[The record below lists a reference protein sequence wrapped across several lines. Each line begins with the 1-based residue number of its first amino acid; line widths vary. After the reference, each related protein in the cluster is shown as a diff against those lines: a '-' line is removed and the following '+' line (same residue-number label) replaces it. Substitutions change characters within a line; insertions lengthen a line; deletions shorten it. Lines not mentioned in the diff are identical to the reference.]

1 MIFLILILGL
11 ILRLINLHQSLWLDE
26 SISALAVKS
35 QSFWGIL
42 TQFSPGDVHPPLYY
56 LVLKLWT
63 NFFGYSEIALRFP
76 SVLFGVVA
84 SYFVYLIAKKKIALL
99 AALFLA
105 VNPLAIYYSQE
116 ARMYSLALFAVT
128 ASFFFFLEKK
138 WVWFCLSF
146 LTALY
151 SDYFPWLLF
160 PVFFLLTK
168 NKGQILKAY
177 LLIFI
182 FLLPWLPVIFAQF
195 RDGFSLARD
204 VPLWGQVV
212 GGFAFKALPLTF
224 IKFIIGRI
232 SIENKTLYFLIF
244 GSIAAF
250 YLWIIVQVKN
260 KLLWLWLTVPI
271 ILGFLLSLKVP
282 IYSYHRFLFVLPALC
297 LLLAEGVRNNIR
309 FITFII
315 VISFISITVF
325 NLHPSFQREDWRQ
338 AVSYLQSDPGI
349 AIIPNLSQATPVTYY
364 DANYPVFDK
373 DNFRSNLRSPVYLIR
388 YVQEIFDPQDSE
400 RKTLETGGYKNVQQ
414 KDFNGVIVWK
424 YVL

>member
-11 ILRLINLHQSLWLDE
+11 VLRLVNLNQSLWLDE

-35 QSFWGIL
+35 QSFWDIL

-63 NFFGYSEIALRFP
+63 NFFGYSEVALRFP

-84 SYFVYLIAKKKIALL
+84 SYFVYLIGKKKIGLL
-99 AALFLA
+99 AGLFLA

-116 ARMYSLALFAVT
+116 ARMYSLALLAVT
-128 ASFFFFLEKK
+128 ASFFFFIEKK

-160 PVFFLLTK
+160 PVFFVLTK
-168 NKGQILKAY
+168 NRGQILKSY

-182 FLLPWLPVIFAQF
+182 FLSPWLPVIFTQF
-195 RDGFSLARD
+195 RDGFLLSRD

-212 GGFAFKALPLTF
+212 GGFSFKALPLTF
-224 IKFIIGRI
+224 IKFIVGRI
-232 SIENKTLYFLIF
+232 SIENKTLYFLVF

-250 YLWIIVQVKN
+250 YLGIIIQVKN
-260 KLLWLWLTVPI
+260 KLLWLWLMVPI
-271 ILGFLLSLKVP
+271 ILGFLLSVRVP
-282 IYSYHRFLFVLPALC
+282 IYTYHRFLFVLPALC
-297 LLLAEGVRNNIR
+297 LLLAAGGAKNRIVVP
-309 FITFII
+309 II
-315 VISFISITVF
+315 ILVSLISLAIYNF
-325 NLHPSFQREDWRQ
+325 NPHFQREDWRQ
-338 AVSYLQSDPGI
+338 AVSYLQSDPGV
-349 AIIPNLSQATPVTYY
+349 AVIPNLSQATPIAYY
-364 DANYPVFDK
+364 DADYPVFDK

-400 RKTLETGGYKNVQQ
+400 RKTLETGGYKIVQQ